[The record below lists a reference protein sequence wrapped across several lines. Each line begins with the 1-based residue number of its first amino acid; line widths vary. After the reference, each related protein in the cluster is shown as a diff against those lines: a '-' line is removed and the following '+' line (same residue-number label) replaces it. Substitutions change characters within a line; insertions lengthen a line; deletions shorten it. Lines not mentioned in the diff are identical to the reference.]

1 MPTKTESGMVD
12 GVRND
17 GLFVYRGIPFAAP
30 PLDELRWRSPQPAV
44 IWSGT
49 RKADRFSPVCMQTG
63 SYPPDTPA
71 EPTSEDCL
79 YLNIWTPV
87 EGSTESLPV
96 MVWIYG
102 GGLANGSASTPLYA
116 GDRLARKGV
125 VVVTFNYRIGALGF
139 LAHPDLSRE
148 AAQHTSGNYGL
159 LDQIAALR
167 WVQRNIAAFGGD
179 PHRVTVFGQSSGSI
193 SISALIT
200 SPLARGLFQRA
211 IGQSGGLFEPLDLAP
226 DFKLAGAEETGR
238 QFVARSGAA
247 SLTALRHRA
256 AAEVLKTPFNPHAI
270 IDGYVLK
277 ESPYDAYRQH
287 QHNRVPLL
295 IGSNADEGQ
304 FFIAGHTITV
314 RNFAEELNSTF
325 PSFLSFLVR
334 LIGPKPGATDA
345 DARASAAAFH
355 GDLRFRWDM
364 WAWAHLAAEDERNPV
379 FYYEFN
385 RAPPYR
391 GDSKYAGMGATH
403 GAEMVYVFDHL
414 DQQSVPW
421 TTKDRVLAATM
432 STYWTNFAK
441 SGDPNGAGLPPWPR
455 FSASGDKLMSLG
467 EKIEPE
473 SIHNEGNLT
482 RIDRVYATVG
492 FVLRN
497 ARVLLTICALALL
510 GLLTAIVRKVI
521 RIRSR
526 HASPPAAA

>member
-1 MPTKTESGMVD
+1 
-12 GVRND
+12 
-17 GLFVYRGIPFAAP
+17 
-30 PLDELRWRSPQPAV
+30 
-44 IWSGT
+44 
-49 RKADRFSPVCMQTG
+49 
-63 SYPPDTPA
+63 
-71 EPTSEDCL
+71 
-79 YLNIWTPV
+79 
-87 EGSTESLPV
+87 

-102 GGLANGSASTPLYA
+102 GGLENGSASTPLYA

-125 VVVTFNYRIGALGF
+125 VIVTFNYRIGVFGF

-148 AAQHTSGNYGL
+148 SAQHTSGNYGL
-159 LDQIAALR
+159 LDQIAALY

-211 IGQSGGLFEPLDLAP
+211 IGQSGGLFEPLELAP

-247 SLTALRHRA
+247 SLTALRSRA
-256 AAEVLKTPFNPHAI
+256 AGELLKTPFNPHAI

-277 ESPYDAYRQH
+277 ESPHDAYRQH
-287 QHNRVPLL
+287 QQNPVPLL

-304 FFIAGHTITV
+304 FFIAGRTITV
-314 RNFAEELNSTF
+314 KNFAEELDGSF
-325 PSFLSFLVR
+325 PSFLVR

-345 DARASAAAFH
+345 DARAAAAAFH
-355 GDLRFRWDM
+355 RDLRFRWDM
-364 WAWAHLAAEDERNPV
+364 RAWARLAAEDERNPV
-379 FYYEFN
+379 FYYEFK
-385 RAPPYR
+385 RAPPYP

-403 GAEMVYVFDHL
+403 GAEMAYVFDHL

-421 TTKDRVLAATM
+421 TPKDRVLAATM

-455 FSASGDKLMSLG
+455 FGASGDKLMSLG
-467 EKIEPE
+467 ETIEPQ
-473 SIHNEGNLT
+473 SIPNEGNLK

-497 ARVLLTICALALL
+497 ARVLLAIGAFVLL
-510 GLLTAIVRKVI
+510 GLLTAIVLKVI
-521 RIRSR
+521 RMRNRRSLASAKR
-526 HASPPAAA
+526 HVVR